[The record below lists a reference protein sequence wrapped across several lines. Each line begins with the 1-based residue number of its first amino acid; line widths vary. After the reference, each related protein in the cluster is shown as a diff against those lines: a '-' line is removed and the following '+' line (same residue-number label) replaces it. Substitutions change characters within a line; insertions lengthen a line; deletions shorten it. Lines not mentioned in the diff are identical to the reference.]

1 MLHVNF
7 GITRTYYEQFDCDV
21 SNIENCIAEAR
32 INYSKNRAPSIDNMD
47 LLDEDWEIIC
57 DECGASIE
65 FNRMAVHEGRIVC
78 PLCQREFTRFAEP
91 NLLHENR
98 ASFSTTLLL
107 DYLRTYNVQSL
118 FAERDEMKN
127 TQSAIDATI
136 ATLAIF
142 GITCTTFMNAD
153 RSKYVSA
160 KIDGISYDL
169 E

>member
-32 INYSKNRAPSIDNMD
+32 KSYSKNRAPSIDNMD

-57 DECGASIE
+57 DECGATIE
-65 FNRMAVHEGRIVC
+65 FDRMTVCGGRIVC
-78 PLCQREFTRFAEP
+78 PLCQRELTRFAKP
-91 NLLHENR
+91 NPLHENQ
-98 ASFSTTLLL
+98 ASLSTEILL
-107 DYLRTYNVQSL
+107 DYLRTYNVQSI
-118 FAERDEMKN
+118 FSKRDEMKN

-153 RSKYVSA
+153 RSRYVSA